1 MIVTIG
7 NVTLNENTT
16 DLDLPADQCVVGS
29 NLLIVQDYD
38 KPVSVWGFDPSG
50 PTNSS
55 LQTVSAALAYDCP
68 STGQTNV
75 LVVHQ
80 AIYLPTMQHNL
91 LATMQLRWNDV
102 IMNDVPKFL
111 TDKPNETTH
120 TVTVRG
126 QSADPDD
133 RIVIPLMIHG
143 VTSSFPTRKPS
154 AQEYESCRPYDL
166 TFESPDYDPHDI
178 TYSSQE

>member
-7 NVTLNENTT
+7 NVTINKNTT
-16 DLDLPADQCVVGS
+16 DLDLHADQCVVGS
-29 NLLIVQDYD
+29 NSLIVQDYD
-38 KPVSVWGFDPSG
+38 KPASVRGFDPSG

-68 STGQTNV
+68 STEQTNV

-80 AIYLPTMQHNL
+80 AIYLPMMQHNL
-91 LATMQLRWNDV
+91 LATMQLRLNDMIV
-102 IMNDVPKFL
+102 NGVPKFL
-111 TDKPNETTH
+111 TDKPNEFMH
-120 TVTVRG
+120 TITVRG

-133 RIVIPLMIHG
+133 RIVIPLTVHG

-154 AQEYESCRPYDL
+154 AQEYESCRCYDL
-166 TFESPDYDPHDI
+166 TCHS
-178 TYSSQE
+178 